1 MINVLQSL
9 QDFIAK
15 LGFTQGSAEHD
26 AASKFADFL
35 TEEQQNIKDAITL
48 LTDHGYTVTHDALP
62 DAVAAPADPVVS
74 PADSTATSAVAPA
87 TN

>member
-15 LGFTQGSAEHD
+15 LGFSQGSAEHD

-35 TEEQQNIKDAITL
+35 TEEQQNIQDAITL

-62 DAVAAPADPVVS
+62 DAVAAPSEPVA
-74 PADSTATSAVAPA
+74 PTTDAPTAT

>member
-1 MINVLQSL
+1 MINILQSL

-15 LGFTQGSAEHD
+15 LGFSQGSAEHD

-35 TEEQQNIKDAITL
+35 NEEQEKIQDAIQL

-62 DAVAAPADPVVS
+62 DAVAAPVD
-74 PADSTATSAVAPA
+74 TAAVPENPPA
-87 TN
+87 TA

>member
-1 MINVLQSL
+1 MINVIQSL

-15 LGFTQGSAEHD
+15 LGFSQGSAEHD

-35 TEEQQNIKDAITL
+35 TQEQQNIQDAITL

-62 DAVAAPADPVVS
+62 DAVAAPAEHAAA
-74 PADSTATSAVAPA
+74 PADATPAPA